1 MPRYIILRPGPQS
14 VATDAFQQDRK
25 YQFLYP
31 FPSLSMVER
40 VLRKV
45 QKDQINMITGAWQ
58 SQSWYLILL
67 KMTIKNPI
75 LLPNYRKLLL
85 SPAGK
90 IHPLIQNSSLRLVA
104 WLVSSKVFLQK
115 GCEKGLSTLSQV
127 LEEQVLSQIMH

>member
-1 MPRYIILRPGPQS
+1 
-14 VATDAFQQDRK
+14 
-25 YQFLYP
+25 
-31 FPSLSMVER
+31 MVER

-104 WLVSSKVFLQK
+104 WLVSSKVFRQK